1 MRRLKVKKP
10 VRFTIYVALLAF
22 AWFMLSPALSIN
34 TAQIGAPI
42 KTLLGSMNTL
52 AMAPAVFGI
61 ALVITFMITSGWGLI
76 LLGALALVGLIV
88 VSVLHPY
95 LFPLL
100 IPLFTLWLLCAAA
113 RRRENASTKAA
124 SSNHA

>member
-1 MRRLKVKKP
+1 MKKP

-52 AMAPAVFGI
+52 AMATAVFGI